1 MLKVILGDLMDEKD
15 LAEFALKHLD
25 FTLLDPDADDKQV
38 TEFLEKASRWKPAAV
53 CVLPSEVFRAK
64 QTLDP
69 HIIVASAAG
78 CFPNPNGDIS
88 QRIDDIK
95 TAGEGGADE
104 RDIVI
109 SLFLFRFIHTT

>member
-1 MLKVILGDLMDEKD
+1 MLKVILGDSMDEKD

-25 FTLLDPDADDKQV
+25 YTLLDADADDKQI

-69 HIIVASAAG
+69 QI
-78 CFPNPNGDIS
+78 
-88 QRIDDIK
+88 R
-95 TAGEGGADE
+95 
-104 RDIVI
+104 
-109 SLFLFRFIHTT
+109 